1 MKRKNK
7 LRVLEILCIISLLFT
22 IFSIRRTYA
31 RYFEKVDTT
40 YQTHIKRWLIKIN
53 DLNIHEAKSLSEV
66 VQPVLVENENMN
78 NNNTLVPGRTGY
90 FDMMIDYTY
99 VDLAFE
105 YEFSIEQLNETQLKD
120 FEIYGYE
127 IVDGDKSTVTE
138 TKQIK
143 GVIDPDKDLN
153 SAKEKKRDIRILF
166 RWNDGDGSIMDNKLD
181 TQYSSE
187 ENEALNYRATLKF
200 TQYIES
206 ETP

>member
-99 VDLAFE
+99 VDLAFK

-153 SAKEKKRDIRILF
+153 SANEKKRDIRILF
-166 RWNDGDGSIMDNKLD
+166 RWNDGDDSIMDNKLD
-181 TQYSSE
+181 TQYRSE

-206 ETP
+206 ENP

>member
-99 VDLAFE
+99 VDLAFK

-153 SAKEKKRDIRILF
+153 SDNEKKRDIRILF

-181 TQYSSE
+181 TQYRSE

-206 ETP
+206 ENP

>member
-78 NNNTLVPGRTGY
+78 NNNTLVPCRTGY

-99 VDLAFE
+99 VDLAFK

-153 SAKEKKRDIRILF
+153 SANEKKRDIRILF

-181 TQYSSE
+181 TQYRSE

-206 ETP
+206 KNP

>member
-7 LRVLEILCIISLLFT
+7 LRVLEILCIISVLFT

-99 VDLAFE
+99 VDLAFK

-153 SAKEKKRDIRILF
+153 SANEKKRDIRILF

-181 TQYSSE
+181 TQYRSE
-187 ENEALNYRATLKF
+187 ENEALNYRASLKF

-206 ETP
+206 ENP

>member
-40 YQTHIKRWLIKIN
+40 YRTHIKRWLIKIN

-99 VDLAFE
+99 VDLAFK

-153 SAKEKKRDIRILF
+153 SANEKKRDIRILF

-181 TQYSSE
+181 TQYRSE

-206 ETP
+206 ENP

>member
-78 NNNTLVPGRTGY
+78 NNTLVPGRTGY

-99 VDLAFE
+99 VDLAFK

-153 SAKEKKRDIRILF
+153 SANEKKRDIRILF

-181 TQYSSE
+181 TQYRRE
-187 ENEALNYRATLKF
+187 ENEALNYRAKLKF

-206 ETP
+206 ENP

>member
-99 VDLAFE
+99 VDLAFK

-120 FEIYGYE
+120 IEIYGYE

-153 SAKEKKRDIRILF
+153 SANEKKRDIRILF

-181 TQYSSE
+181 TQYRSE

-206 ETP
+206 KNP

>member
-105 YEFSIEQLNETQLKD
+105 YEFSIEQLNETQLTD

-181 TQYSSE
+181 TQYRSE

>member
-78 NNNTLVPGRTGY
+78 NNTLVPGRTGY

-99 VDLAFE
+99 VDLAFK

-153 SAKEKKRDIRILF
+153 SANEKKRDIRILF

-181 TQYSSE
+181 TQYRSE

>member
-99 VDLAFE
+99 VGLAFK

-153 SAKEKKRDIRILF
+153 SANEKKRDIRILF

-181 TQYSSE
+181 TQYRSE

-206 ETP
+206 ENP

>member
-7 LRVLEILCIISLLFT
+7 LRVLEILCIISLLFK

-99 VDLAFE
+99 VDLAFK

-153 SAKEKKRDIRILF
+153 SANEKKRDIRILF

-181 TQYSSE
+181 TQYRSE

-206 ETP
+206 ENP

>member
-78 NNNTLVPGRTGY
+78 NNTLVPGRTGY

-99 VDLAFE
+99 VDLAFK

-143 GVIDPDKDLN
+143 GVIEPNKDLN
-153 SAKEKKRDIRILF
+153 SANEKKRDIRILF

-181 TQYSSE
+181 TQYRSE

-206 ETP
+206 ENP

>member
-7 LRVLEILCIISLLFT
+7 LRVLEILCIISLLYT

-78 NNNTLVPGRTGY
+78 NNTLVPGRTGY

-99 VDLAFE
+99 VDLAFK

-153 SAKEKKRDIRILF
+153 SANEKKRDIRILF

-181 TQYSSE
+181 TQYRSE

-206 ETP
+206 ENP

>member
-7 LRVLEILCIISLLFT
+7 LIVLEILCIISLLFT

-99 VDLAFE
+99 VDLAFK

-143 GVIDPDKDLN
+143 GVIDPNKDLN
-153 SAKEKKRDIRILF
+153 SANEKKRDIRILF

-181 TQYSSE
+181 TQYRSE

-206 ETP
+206 ENP

>member
-53 DLNIHEAKSLSEV
+53 ALNIHEAKSLSEV

-99 VDLAFE
+99 VDLAFK

-153 SAKEKKRDIRILF
+153 SANEKKRDIRILF

-181 TQYSSE
+181 TQYRSE

-206 ETP
+206 ENP

>member
-99 VDLAFE
+99 VDLAFK

-120 FEIYGYE
+120 CEIYGYE

-153 SAKEKKRDIRILF
+153 SANEKKRDIRILF

-181 TQYSSE
+181 TQYRSE

-206 ETP
+206 ENP

>member
-66 VQPVLVENENMN
+66 VQPVLVESENMN

-99 VDLAFE
+99 VDLAFK

-153 SAKEKKRDIRILF
+153 SANEKKRDIRILF

-181 TQYSSE
+181 TQYRSE

-206 ETP
+206 ENP

>member
-90 FDMMIDYTY
+90 FDIMIDYTY
-99 VDLAFE
+99 VDLAFK

-153 SAKEKKRDIRILF
+153 SANEKKRDIRILF

-181 TQYSSE
+181 TQYRSE

-206 ETP
+206 ENP

>member
-78 NNNTLVPGRTGY
+78 NNTLVPGRTGY

-99 VDLAFE
+99 VDLAFK

-143 GVIDPDKDLN
+143 GVIDPNKDLN
-153 SAKEKKRDIRILF
+153 SANEKKRDIRILF

-181 TQYSSE
+181 TQYRSE

-206 ETP
+206 ENP

>member
-40 YQTHIKRWLIKIN
+40 YQTHIKRCLIKIN
-53 DLNIHEAKSLSEV
+53 DFNIHEAKSLSEV

-105 YEFSIEQLNETQLKD
+105 YEFSIEQLNETQLTD

-181 TQYSSE
+181 TQYRSE

>member
-99 VDLAFE
+99 VDLAFK

-153 SAKEKKRDIRILF
+153 SANEKKRDIRILF
-166 RWNDGDGSIMDNKLD
+166 RWNDGNGSIMDNKLD
-181 TQYSSE
+181 TQYRSE

-206 ETP
+206 ENP

>member
-7 LRVLEILCIISLLFT
+7 LRVLEILCIISVLFT

-99 VDLAFE
+99 VDLAFK

-153 SAKEKKRDIRILF
+153 SANEKKRDIRILF

-181 TQYSSE
+181 TQYRSK

-206 ETP
+206 ENP

>member
-53 DLNIHEAKSLSEV
+53 DLYIHEAKSLSEV
-66 VQPVLVENENMN
+66 VQPVLVENENM

-99 VDLAFE
+99 VDLAFK

-143 GVIDPDKDLN
+143 GVIDPNKDLN
-153 SAKEKKRDIRILF
+153 SANEKKRDIRILF

-181 TQYSSE
+181 TQYRSE

-206 ETP
+206 ENP

>member
-105 YEFSIEQLNETQLKD
+105 YEFSIEQLNETQLTD

-153 SAKEKKRDIRILF
+153 SANEKKRDIRILF

-181 TQYSSE
+181 TQYRSE

-206 ETP
+206 ENP

>member
-1 MKRKNK
+1 MKRKKK

-99 VDLAFE
+99 VDLAFK

-153 SAKEKKRDIRILF
+153 SANEKKRDIRILF

-181 TQYSSE
+181 TQYRSE

-206 ETP
+206 ENP

>member
-66 VQPVLVENENMN
+66 VQPVLVENENI

-99 VDLAFE
+99 VDLAFK

-143 GVIDPDKDLN
+143 GVIDPNKDLN
-153 SAKEKKRDIRILF
+153 SANEKKRDIRILF

-181 TQYSSE
+181 TQYRSE

-206 ETP
+206 ENP

>member
-99 VDLAFE
+99 VDLAFK

-153 SAKEKKRDIRILF
+153 SANEKKRDIRILF

-181 TQYSSE
+181 TQYRSE

-206 ETP
+206 KNP

>member
-53 DLNIHEAKSLSEV
+53 DLNIHEVKSLSEV

-78 NNNTLVPGRTGY
+78 NNTLVPERTGY

-99 VDLAFE
+99 VDLAFK

-153 SAKEKKRDIRILF
+153 SANEKKRDIRILF

-181 TQYSSE
+181 TQYRSK

-206 ETP
+206 ENP

>member
-7 LRVLEILCIISLLFT
+7 LIVLEILCIISLLFT

-99 VDLAFE
+99 VDLAFK

-153 SAKEKKRDIRILF
+153 SANEKKRDIRILF

-181 TQYSSE
+181 TQYRSE

-206 ETP
+206 ENP

>member
-53 DLNIHEAKSLSEV
+53 DFNIHEAKSLSEV

-105 YEFSIEQLNETQLKD
+105 YEFSIEQLNETQLTD

-153 SAKEKKRDIRILF
+153 SANEKKRDIRILF

-181 TQYSSE
+181 TQYRSE

>member
-53 DLNIHEAKSLSEV
+53 DHNIHEAKSLSEV

-153 SAKEKKRDIRILF
+153 SANEKKRDIRILF

-181 TQYSSE
+181 TQYRSE

-206 ETP
+206 ENP

>member
-78 NNNTLVPGRTGY
+78 NNTLVPGRTGY

-99 VDLAFE
+99 VDLAFK

-143 GVIDPDKDLN
+143 GVIDPNKELN
-153 SAKEKKRDIRILF
+153 SANEKKRDIRILF

-181 TQYSSE
+181 TQYRSE

-206 ETP
+206 ENP

>member
-22 IFSIRRTYA
+22 IVSIRRTYA

-78 NNNTLVPGRTGY
+78 NNTLVPGRTGY

-99 VDLAFE
+99 VDLAFK

-143 GVIDPDKDLN
+143 GVIDPNKDLN
-153 SAKEKKRDIRILF
+153 SANEKKRDIRILF

-181 TQYSSE
+181 TQYRSE

-206 ETP
+206 ENP

>member
-7 LRVLEILCIISLLFT
+7 LIVLEILCIISLLFT

-78 NNNTLVPGRTGY
+78 NNTLVPGRTGY

-99 VDLAFE
+99 VDLAFK

-143 GVIDPDKDLN
+143 GVIDPNKDLN
-153 SAKEKKRDIRILF
+153 SANEKKRDIRILF

-181 TQYSSE
+181 TQYRSE

-206 ETP
+206 ENP

>member
-105 YEFSIEQLNETQLKD
+105 YEFSIEQLNETQLTD

-181 TQYSSE
+181 TQYRSE

-206 ETP
+206 ENP

>member
-78 NNNTLVPGRTGY
+78 NNTLVPGRTGY

-99 VDLAFE
+99 VDLAFK

-143 GVIDPDKDLN
+143 GVIDPNKDLN
-153 SAKEKKRDIRILF
+153 SANEKKRDIRILF
-166 RWNDGDGSIMDNKLD
+166 RWIGLASGSIMLTKVRRVPHPS
-181 TQYSSE
+181 T
-187 ENEALNYRATLKF
+187 
-200 TQYIES
+200 
-206 ETP
+206 

>member
-53 DLNIHEAKSLSEV
+53 DHNIHEAKSLSEV

-153 SAKEKKRDIRILF
+153 SANEKKRDIRILF

-181 TQYSSE
+181 TQYRSE

>member
-99 VDLAFE
+99 VDLAFK

-153 SAKEKKRDIRILF
+153 SANEKKRDIRILF

-181 TQYSSE
+181 TRYRSE

-206 ETP
+206 ENP

>member
-99 VDLAFE
+99 VDLAFK

-153 SAKEKKRDIRILF
+153 SANEKKRDIRILF

-181 TQYSSE
+181 TQYRSK

-206 ETP
+206 ENP

>member
-153 SAKEKKRDIRILF
+153 SANEKKRDIRILF

-181 TQYSSE
+181 TQYRSE